1 MTSINE
7 LDMPLIAIK
16 AILFEDGVLTLVGA
30 LGDGESDA
38 GSDAGSVGSGAQS

>member
-16 AILFEDGVLTLVGA
+16 AISFEDGVLTLVGA

-38 GSDAGSVGSGAQS
+38 GSVGSGAQS

>member
-1 MTSINE
+1 MTSINK

-16 AILFEDGVLTLVGA
+16 AVLLFEDDIITLAGA

-38 GSDAGSVGSGAQS
+38 GSVGSGAQS